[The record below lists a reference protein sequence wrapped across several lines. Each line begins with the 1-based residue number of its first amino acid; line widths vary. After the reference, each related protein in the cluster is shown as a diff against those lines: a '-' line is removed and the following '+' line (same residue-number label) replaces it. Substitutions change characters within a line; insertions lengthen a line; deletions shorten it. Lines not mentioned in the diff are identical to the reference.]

1 MKVLIIIPGFPFN
14 TENIKGGVASA
25 LANLLQGFTNKQIE
39 IRVISFNREITE
51 KLIIHYSEN
60 IDIYYIPESK
70 LPHFFN
76 FIIKGSAEIKKQIRE
91 FNPGLVHYAMSG
103 YILLTKIF
111 GLLQKTHLATI
122 HGVPFLEARQ
132 NKSIK
137 EKFVFY
143 TNGVVEILLSPR
155 NIIHI
160 SSYSQAFYGN
170 KNKRISIIPNA
181 INPSYYKL
189 PIKNKTD
196 NKLLYVGSIDTNKN
210 ILFLL
215 KVLKIL
221 IEKQLSFSLEV
232 LGGFADEAYQ
242 QEVLAFIKKNNLEGH
257 VKLYGWITQP
267 KLQEVLSQSDILIVS
282 SKQETL
288 PMVIAE
294 AMSAGKVVIC
304 STVGGIPEM
313 VTDGKDGFLFNIST
327 TENIISILEQ
337 LYNNNTL
344 VQQIQTSARE
354 RAIDTYHCDKIAQKT
369 ISFYKLLLK

>member
-1 MKVLIIIPGFPFN
+1 MKILFIIPGFPLD

-25 LANLLQGFTNKQIE
+25 LSNLLQGFSKTE
-39 IRVISFNREITE
+39 IKVRVISFNREVPKKCIV
-51 KLIIHYSEN
+51 HFSEN
-60 IDIYYIPESK
+60 IDIYYIPESN

-76 FIIKGSAEIKKQIRE
+76 FIVDGTSEIKRQIQE
-91 FNPGLVHYAMSG
+91 FCPDLIHYAMSG

-111 GLLQKTHLATI
+111 GLLNKVHLVTM

-143 TNGVVEILLSPR
+143 TNGIVELLLCPR

-160 SSYSQAFYGN
+160 SKYSQAFYGD
-170 KNKRISIIPNA
+170 KNKRIIIIPNA
-181 INPSYYKL
+181 INPNYFKL

-196 NKLLYVGSIDTNKN
+196 NKLLYVGSIDCNKN

-215 KVLKIL
+215 NVLKIL
-221 IEKQLSFSLEV
+221 IQKQLIFTLEV
-232 LGGFADEAYQ
+232 LGGFQDITYE
-242 QEVLAFIKKNNLEGH
+242 EKVLKFIKSNDLGKYI
-257 VKLYGWITQP
+257 KLYGWITQE

-313 VTDGKDGFLFNIST
+313 VTNEKDGFLFNVSA
-327 TENIISILEQ
+327 TENIIPIFEK
-337 LYNNNTL
+337 LYNNTKL
-344 VQQIQTSARE
+344 VQQIQKAARE
-354 RAIDTYHCDKIAQKT
+354 RAIQTYHSDKVAQQT
-369 ISFYKLLLK
+369 ISFYKLLIK